1 MDGASET
8 LGPGDLGF
16 VRPPSQVNHKTDPDG
31 PVTRALVLWAPGGEG
46 ARIVSNGERFPE
58 GTAHQQFSFSEDAH
72 EILRKSESTR
82 ESRMTESEEL
92 FQRFCRSR
100 GWCIQRI
107 DQHSAPHGTQVP
119 DFYLRPA
126 RGACVVVEVKQFDP
140 NPEERDHARRQSD
153 GEVVVYGTTPGKRL
167 RKAISKADKQ
177 LKAFARAE
185 PGILVVYNRTVVRM
199 HDDPYAVLT
208 AMRGLDVIDVH
219 VPEDPALPLVSGPVR
234 AGPGKRMTSDW
245 NTSVSCI
252 AVLREFWADPAGT
265 TPGPEYALVVYHN
278 EFAKHALDPSQLVGD
293 HVTHY
298 RMNEEQT
305 DWQSI
310 P

>member
-1 MDGASET
+1 M
-8 LGPGDLGF
+8 
-16 VRPPSQVNHKTDPDG
+16 
-31 PVTRALVLWAPGGEG
+31 TRALVLWPPGGEG
-46 ARIVSNGERFPE
+46 ARIVSNRERLPE
-58 GTAHQQFSFSEDAH
+58 GTAHQQSCFPDDAN
-72 EILRKSESTR
+72 ENLRKSESTR

-107 DQHSAPHGTQVP
+107 DPHSAPHGTKVP

-126 RGACVVVEVKQFDP
+126 KGAGVVVEVKQFDP
-140 NPEERDHARRQSD
+140 NPEERDHATRRSD
-153 GEVVVYGTTPGKRL
+153 GEVAIHGTTPGKRL
-167 RKAISKADKQ
+167 RKAISKGDKQ

-219 VPEDPALPLVSGPVR
+219 VPEDPALPLASGPVR

-252 AVLREFWADPAGT
+252 AVLRKFWPDTAGT
-265 TPGPEYALVVYHN
+265 ARAPAYALDVYHN
-278 EFAKHALDPSQLVGD
+278 QFAKHPLDPSQLVGK
-293 HVTHY
+293 HVTNY
-298 RMNEEQT
+298 RMNEEQN
-305 DWQSI
+305 WWEEISLG
-310 P
+310 